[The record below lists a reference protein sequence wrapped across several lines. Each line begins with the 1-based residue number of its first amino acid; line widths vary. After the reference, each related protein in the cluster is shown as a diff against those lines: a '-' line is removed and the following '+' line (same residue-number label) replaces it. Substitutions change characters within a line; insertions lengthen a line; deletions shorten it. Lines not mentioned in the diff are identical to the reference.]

1 MRREIFEPDKVIRRK
16 LFYFALRYGLR
27 FIGFITRKMSVQ
39 KHEIE
44 IIFLTLFKIMP
55 ASGNSNKEGDLTVAQ
70 TVYLFFFLIL
80 QSRMLFQ
87 RGSKCVL
94 NLVCHDLSF

>member
-27 FIGFITRKMSVQ
+27 FVGFITRKMSVQ

-55 ASGNSNKEGDLTVAQ
+55 ASGNSNKEGDLTSPNGLLVFLSHIAVA
-70 TVYLFFFLIL
+70 
-80 QSRMLFQ
+80 
-87 RGSKCVL
+87 
-94 NLVCHDLSF
+94 HALSERIKVRAKFRLS